1 LFSIGREVMAATS
14 KTKTVVVERLEG
26 SESLT
31 TVTATSATESATSQ
45 ESFECNDFSYCDDPK
60 DAVIDETLMPME
72 LRGKFWKTE
81 RTLGEGGNFKVYL
94 VRSNDG
100 LKYAVRLSRRQD
112 RSTKC
117 YRKSKE
123 RQIEAA
129 SYMEKHLKNALQ
141 LDELIGYHPNIVR
154 LVGFR
159 KVNLCTQRFVEYVS
173 GGDLH
178 DFMEAR
184 RTRKKHQV
192 GIKEVRSLFSDLMRA
207 VKHIHN
213 LHIAHMDIKVENCLL
228 TPSGS
233 LKLTDFD
240 EAVYFEPGKKMRG
253 SVYATKAYA
262 APETFDKEYRPDCAD
277 MWACGIVLFFL
288 LRRNVPWEVAKEDD
302 KMYRKW
308 YQTERKEHFFS
319 FPRLYRG
326 VAEFL
331 LKMLKVDANERA
343 TADEIIAHQWLRFQ
357 ERRLKVNF

>member
-1 LFSIGREVMAATS
+1 MAATS

-129 SYMEKHLKNALQ
+129 SYMEKHLKNVLFPRLFGVRLLTFRRRSLHPSFQALQ

-288 LRRNVPWEVAKEDD
+288 LRRNVPWEVAK
-302 KMYRKW
+302 
-308 YQTERKEHFFS
+308 
-319 FPRLYRG
+319 
-326 VAEFL
+326 
-331 LKMLKVDANERA
+331 
-343 TADEIIAHQWLRFQ
+343 
-357 ERRLKVNF
+357 